1 MPANIGHTQIVK
13 HPLLSE
19 KSTYA
24 MNEHG
29 RYSFVVD
36 VRATKT
42 EIKAAIEG
50 FYGADPE
57 TSTSFPRIISVEH
70 AKRLE
75 KTFKDGTVIHGGGGT
90 RRSPPRATGTVVVA
104 ATLSSQGT

>member
-1 MPANIGHTQIVK
+1 MPANIEHTQIVK

-42 EIKAAIEG
+42 EIKAAIESI
-50 FYGADPE
+50 YKV
-57 TSTSFPRIISVEH
+57 RVE
-70 AKRLE
+70 KIN
-75 KTFKDGTVIHGGGGT
+75 TVIQKH
-90 RRSPPRATGTVVVA
+90 RAKATKFGVTVPA
-104 ATLSSQGT
+104 PTKKAIIRLHAEDRIELF